1 MRGKYRHVFFDLDHT
16 LWDFERNSS
25 EVLGHLYD
33 EHIGEDAVIFSKE
46 ALIKQFRDTNN
57 YLWSQYN
64 TRSISKRELRDSRF
78 SLVFKALGHQ
88 NDRLSTVFS
97 SEYLQR
103 CPQMPHIFPF
113 VHEVLDYLK
122 NEKQYVLH
130 ILTNGFEEVQHLK
143 LNAANISKYFNSVI
157 TPDAAGCQKPEQEY
171 FTYALTKAVCR
182 CDESVM
188 VGDNLETDIKGA
200 KNAAIDQVFFNPERL
215 KHRETMTYEIS
226 CLSELLTIL

>member
-1 MRGKYRHVFFDLDHT
+1 REKYNHDFFDLDHT
-16 LWDFERNSS
+16 LWDLDRNSS
-25 EVLGHLYD
+25 EVLSQLYD
-33 EHIGEDAVIFSKE
+33 EHNLEAAAPFSKE
-46 ALIKQFRDTNN
+46 AFIAQFSLTNN
-57 YLWSQYN
+57 HLWSQYN
-64 TRSISKRELRDSRF
+64 VRGIIKDQLRNSRF
-78 SLVFKALGHQ
+78 KMVFTALGL
-88 NDRLSTVFS
+88 NDPQLSNTFS
-97 SEYLQR
+97 SEYLKR

-122 NEKQYVLH
+122 NEKKYVLH
-130 ILTNGFEEVQHLK
+130 ILTNGFEEVQYLK

-157 TPDAAGCQKPEQEY
+157 TPDVAGCQKPEQEY

-200 KNAAIDQVFFNPERL
+200 KNAAIDQVFFNPGRL